1 MLLRRLAII
10 LELVAST
17 GMHTLARFV
26 EVREIHS
33 MHTTYIL
40 YYAYRGV
47 LGSYCTIRST
57 TSRMHKNS
65 YMVWH
70 MHTEYVEISVR
81 L

>member
-1 MLLRRLAII
+1 MHSMHSIIYVRTMGCYSREAII
-10 LELVAST
+10 LASSFSRYAYSR
-17 GMHTLARFV
+17 LV

-33 MHTTYIL
+33 MHT
-40 YYAYRGV
+40 GV

-70 MHTEYVEISVR
+70 MHTTS
-81 L
+81 